1 MAAAKHDPRI
11 IPEARLPPGFADRID
26 SPPETPA
33 EASPAATVILV
44 RDAATGLETL
54 LMRRHRAAG
63 FVPGAWV
70 FPGGRVEAAD
80 ADPDL
85 WAENASEPQPAAGFW
100 AAAVREV
107 FEETGVLLAHSEDG
121 TPARDAASDAALQ
134 LWRAAL
140 LDDRATLLDV
150 LRDRS
155 LHLAIRNLIH
165 LAHWITPLAEP
176 RRYDTHFFLAMLP
189 DGAVVRADPREMTD
203 AEWLPPRTA
212 LDRFERGDMPMVFP
226 TVKVLERLA
235 PFTRVQDA
243 ISALRGE
250 PVRTI
255 MPRLVR
261 MKDGIGFL
269 IDQEGR
275 D

>member
-1 MAAAKHDPRI
+1 
-11 IPEARLPPGFADRID
+11 
-26 SPPETPA
+26 
-33 EASPAATVILV
+33 
-44 RDAATGLETL
+44 
-54 LMRRHRAAG
+54 
-63 FVPGAWV
+63 
-70 FPGGRVEAAD
+70 
-80 ADPDL
+80 
-85 WAENASEPQPAAGFW
+85 
-100 AAAVREV
+100 
-107 FEETGVLLAHSEDG
+107 
-121 TPARDAASDAALQ
+121 
-134 LWRAAL
+134 
-140 LDDRATLLDV
+140 
-150 LRDRS
+150 
-155 LHLAIRNLIH
+155 
-165 LAHWITPLAEP
+165 
-176 RRYDTHFFLAMLP
+176 MLP
-189 DGAVVRADPREMTD
+189 DGTVVRADPREMTD